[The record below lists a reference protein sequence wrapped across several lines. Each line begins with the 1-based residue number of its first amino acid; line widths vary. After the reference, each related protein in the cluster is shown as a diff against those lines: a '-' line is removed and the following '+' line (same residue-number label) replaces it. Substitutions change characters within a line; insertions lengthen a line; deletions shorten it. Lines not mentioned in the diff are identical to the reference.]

1 MIRENPANRGTET
14 SAEDLVGPPERMVS
28 NACPQPWYGR
38 GVPKHPAIVAHAVS
52 WPTLSPH
59 VVGLRADTVRATTT
73 PPSAWFKF
81 ELRSG
86 DQVID

>member
-1 MIRENPANRGTET
+1 MVIRENPANRGTEA

-28 NACPQPWYGR
+28 NACQKGAVVR
-38 GVPKHPAIVAHAVS
+38 GGDPKHPIAIVAHAVS

-73 PPSAWFKF
+73 QR
-81 ELRSG
+81 L
-86 DQVID
+86 V